1 MRYCSVL
8 HIPARWR
15 KAVLSAVAG
24 VAVVIALGGTM
35 LALAFSLA
43 AATDPL
49 ADLRAGAD
57 ALDAGRYPAAI
68 AALKGLPQ
76 RLPKLADYAAWFLA
90 SAQSASKD
98 YAAVPSTLDAV
109 FKQSPASPLVPRSV
123 LLAANALTQ
132 NNNPAAALELLRKY
146 YSVLSQPK
154 GDFAMAAA
162 FAGSG
167 DNVSAAIYYQRVY
180 YGFPVSAEAGLASV
194 EIEKLKAS
202 LDDKYPPALP
212 GAMLG
217 RAIKLLDAGQAV
229 RARKELEALISQLGG
244 AERDLARV
252 RIGVAYYTAEE
263 NAVAYKY
270 LSTLEVAS
278 PEADAERLYYLMQ
291 SARRLNNLD
300 EMDAVAAK
308 LGRLHPNSTWRLQA
322 VLAAA
327 NRYLT
332 ENKADQYEPLY
343 RACYE
348 SFPQDKQAAGCHW
361 KVTWLHYLRREPD
374 AAEMLRAHLRLFPAS
389 ENASGALYFLG
400 RLADQSRDRPAA
412 RAFYDEISREYPNQ
426 YYAMLARDRLTPV
439 ATAGPSPAA
448 AEFLKTV
455 GFPQRA
461 RTTVFDATASSLARI
476 ERAKMLVSAGLKDW
490 AEIEL
495 RYGAQNGDQ
504 PHLLAMQLG
513 ALIGDGQPAQAI
525 RYIKSYAGNYL
536 SLPIDSAPPDFWH
549 LAFPLPYR
557 ADLER
562 FSKQNDLDPFLM
574 AALIRQESEFD
585 PKVTS
590 RANARGLT
598 QIEPVTG
605 RELSRKL
612 KIPAYTTAK
621 LFQPTLNLQFGTY
634 YLRLVTNQLGGHTE
648 AALAAYNAGMTRAK
662 SWLTWGDFQ
671 EPAEFVETV
680 PFTQTRGYIQAVLRN
695 ADAYRRIYGPSTGS
709 ANR

>member
-8 HIPARWR
+8 LIPARWR
-15 KAVLSAVAG
+15 NAALSAAAVVAAVAG
-24 VAVVIALGGTM
+24 VTFALT
-35 LALAFSLA
+35 LSLH

-49 ADLRAGAD
+49 TDLKAGAD

-76 RLPKLADYAAWFLA
+76 RLPKLADYAAWVVG
-90 SAQSASKD
+90 SAQFALKD
-98 YAAVPSTLDAV
+98 YAAVPSTLDTV
-109 FKQSPASPLVPRSV
+109 FKQSPPSPLVPRSV
-123 LLAANALTQ
+123 LLAAGALTQ
-132 NNNPAAALELLRKY
+132 NNNAAAALDLLRKY
-146 YSVLSQPK
+146 YSVISQPK
-154 GDFAMAAA
+154 GDLAMAAA
-162 FAGSG
+162 FASSG

-180 YGFPVSAEAGLASV
+180 YGYPASAEAGLAAT
-194 EIEKLKAS
+194 EIEKLQAN
-202 LDDKYPPALP
+202 LGEKYPPALP
-212 GAMLG
+212 AAMLG

-229 RARKELEALISQLGG
+229 RARKELEALIPQLGG

-252 RIGVAYYTAEE
+252 RIGAAHYTAEE

-270 LSTLEVAS
+270 LTTLEVAS
-278 PEADAERLYYLMQ
+278 PEADAERLYYVMQ
-291 SARRLNNLD
+291 TARRLNNLE

-308 LGRLHPNSTWRLQA
+308 LSSLHPNSPWRLQA

-332 ENKADQYEPLY
+332 ENKTDQYEPLY

-361 KVTWLHYLRREPD
+361 KVAWVHYLRRESD
-374 AAEMLRAHLRLFPAS
+374 AAEMLSAHLRLFPAS
-389 ENASGALYFLG
+389 ENASAALYFLG
-400 RLADQSRDRPAA
+400 RIAEGSRDRAAA
-412 RAFYDEISREYPNQ
+412 RTYYDEIAHEYPNQ
-426 YYAMLARDRLTPV
+426 YYAMLARDRLKPLASV
-439 ATAGPSPAA
+439 EPSPAA
-448 AEFLKTV
+448 AEFLRTV
-455 GFPQRA
+455 GLPQRA
-461 RTTVFDATASSLARI
+461 RTTVFDASASSKARI

-490 AEIEL
+490 AETEL

-504 PHLLAMQLG
+504 PHLLAMELA
-513 ALIGDGQPAQAI
+513 ALIGDGEPAQAI

-536 SLPIDSAPPDFWH
+536 FLPLDSAPPDFWH

-557 ADLER
+557 TDLER
-562 FSKQNDLDPFLM
+562 FSKQNNLDPFLM

-585 PKVTS
+585 AKVTS

-598 QIEPVTG
+598 QIEPATG

-612 KIPAYTTAK
+612 KIPKYTTAK
-621 LFQPTLNLQFGTY
+621 LFQPSLNLQFGTY
-634 YLRLVTNQLGGHTE
+634 YLRLVTDQLGGHTE

-662 SWLTWGDFQ
+662 SWLTWGNFQ

-695 ADAYRRIYGPSTGS
+695 ADAYRRIYGQTTQQ
-709 ANR
+709 

>member
-1 MRYCSVL
+1 MRCCLV
-8 HIPARWR
+8 HPIPARWR
-15 KAVLSAVAG
+15 NAALSVVAT
-24 VAVVIALGGTM
+24 VAVGGTM
-35 LALAFSLA
+35 FALR

-49 ADLRAGAD
+49 SVDLRDLKSGAD

-68 AALKGLPQ
+68 AALKGLTQ

-98 YAAVPSTLDAV
+98 YAAVPATLDIV
-109 FKQSPASPLVPRSV
+109 FQQSPPSPLVPRSA
-123 LLAANALTQ
+123 LLAASALTQ
-132 NNNPAAALELLRKY
+132 NNNAAAALEVLRKY

-154 GDFAMAAA
+154 GDLAMAAA

-167 DNVSAAIYYQRVY
+167 DNISAAIYYQRVY
-180 YGFPVSAEAGLASV
+180 YGFPLSAEAAQAAT
-194 EIEKLKAS
+194 ETDRLKTD
-202 LDDKYPPALP
+202 LGEKYPPALP
-212 GAMLG
+212 TAMLG
-217 RAIKLLDAGQAV
+217 RAIKLLDGGQAV
-229 RARKELEALISQLGG
+229 RARKELEALVSQLGG
-244 AERDLARV
+244 TERDLARV

-270 LSTLEVAS
+270 LTTLEVAS
-278 PEADAERLYYLMQ
+278 PEADAERLYYVMQ

-308 LGRLHPNSTWRLQA
+308 LGRLHPNSPFRLQA
-322 VLAAA
+322 LLAAA

-332 ENKADQYEPLY
+332 ENKTDQYEPLY
-343 RACYE
+343 RACFE

-361 KVTWLHYLRREPD
+361 KVAWAHYLRRESD

-389 ENASGALYFLG
+389 ENASAALYFLG
-400 RLADQSRDRPAA
+400 RLAEASHDRATA
-412 RAFYDEISREYPNQ
+412 RTYYDEIAREYPNQ

-439 ATAGPSPAA
+439 ASVDPSPAA
-448 AEFLKTV
+448 SEFLRTV

-461 RTTVFDATASSLARI
+461 RVSVFDASGASQARI

-490 AEIEL
+490 AETEL
-495 RYGAQNGDQ
+495 RYGAKNGDQ
-504 PHLLAMQLG
+504 PHLLAMELA

-536 SLPIDSAPPDFWH
+536 FLPISSAPLDFWR

-562 FSKQNDLDPFLM
+562 FSKQNNLDPFLM

-585 PKVTS
+585 AKVTS
-590 RANARGLT
+590 PANARGLT
-598 QIEPVTG
+598 QIEPTTG

-612 KIPAYTTAK
+612 KISKYTTAK
-621 LFQPTLNLQFGTY
+621 LFQPSLNLQFGTY
-634 YLRLVTNQLGGHTE
+634 YLRLVTDQLGGHTE

-662 SWLTWGDFQ
+662 SWLTWGNFQ

-695 ADAYRRIYGPSTGS
+695 ADAYRRIYGPPTHQ
-709 ANR
+709 

>member
-1 MRYCSVL
+1 MRCCLVHL
-8 HIPARWR
+8 IPARWR
-15 KAVLSAVAG
+15 NAALSVVAT
-24 VAVVIALGGTM
+24 VAVGGTM
-35 LALAFSLA
+35 FALR

-49 ADLRAGAD
+49 SVDLRDLKSGAD

-68 AALKGLPQ
+68 AALKGLTQ

-90 SAQSASKD
+90 SAQSSSKD
-98 YAAVPSTLDAV
+98 YAAVPATLDIV
-109 FKQSPASPLVPRSV
+109 FQQSPPSPLVPRSA
-123 LLAANALTQ
+123 LLAASALTQ
-132 NNNPAAALELLRKY
+132 NNNAAAALEVLRKY

-154 GDFAMAAA
+154 GDLAMAAA

-167 DNVSAAIYYQRVY
+167 DNISAAIYYQRVY
-180 YGFPVSAEAGLASV
+180 YGFPLSAEAAQAATESDR
-194 EIEKLKAS
+194 LKTD
-202 LDDKYPPALP
+202 LGEKYPPALP
-212 GAMLG
+212 TAMLG
-217 RAIKLLDAGQAV
+217 RAIKLLDGGQAV
-229 RARKELEALISQLGG
+229 RARKELEALVSQLGG
-244 AERDLARV
+244 TERDLARV

-270 LSTLEVAS
+270 LTTLEVAS
-278 PEADAERLYYLMQ
+278 PEADAERLYYVMQ

-308 LGRLHPNSTWRLQA
+308 LGRLHPNSPFRLQA
-322 VLAAA
+322 LLAAA

-332 ENKADQYEPLY
+332 ENKTDQYEPLY
-343 RACYE
+343 RACFE

-361 KVTWLHYLRREPD
+361 KVAWAHYLRRESD

-389 ENASGALYFLG
+389 ENASAALYFLG
-400 RLADQSRDRPAA
+400 RLAEASHDRATA
-412 RAFYDEISREYPNQ
+412 RTYYDEIAREYPNQ

-439 ATAGPSPAA
+439 ASVDPSPAA
-448 AEFLKTV
+448 SEFLRTV

-461 RTTVFDATASSLARI
+461 RGSVFDASGASQARI

-490 AEIEL
+490 AETEL
-495 RYGAQNGDQ
+495 RYGAKNGDQ
-504 PHLLAMQLG
+504 PHLLAMELA

-536 SLPIDSAPPDFWH
+536 FLPISSAPLDFWR

-562 FSKQNDLDPFLM
+562 FSKQNNLDPFLM

-585 PKVTS
+585 AKVTS
-590 RANARGLT
+590 PANARGLT
-598 QIEPVTG
+598 QIEPTTG

-612 KIPAYTTAK
+612 KIPKYTTAK
-621 LFQPTLNLQFGTY
+621 LFQPSLNLQFGTY
-634 YLRLVTNQLGGHTE
+634 YLRLVTDQLGGHTE

-695 ADAYRRIYGPSTGS
+695 ADAYRRIYGPPTHQ
-709 ANR
+709 

>member
-1 MRYCSVL
+1 MRYCLVL

-15 KAVLSAVAG
+15 KAALSAVAG
-24 VAVVIALGGTM
+24 VAFVIALGGTVF
-35 LALAFSLA
+35 ALRA
-43 AATDPL
+43 ASDPL
-49 ADLRAGAD
+49 ADLKAGAD

-76 RLPKLADYAAWFLA
+76 RLPKLADYSAWFLA
-90 SAQSASKD
+90 SAQSATKD
-98 YAAVPSTLDAV
+98 YAAVPATLDTV
-109 FKQSPASPLVPRSV
+109 FKQSPASPLVPRSA
-123 LLAANALTQ
+123 LLAAGALTQ
-132 NNNPAAALELLRKY
+132 DNNPSAALDLLRKY
-146 YSVLSQPK
+146 YSVISQPK
-154 GDFAMAAA
+154 GDLAMAAA

-180 YGFPVSAEAGLASV
+180 YGFPASAEATQAAT
-194 EIEKLKAS
+194 EIEKLKTG
-202 LDDKYPPALP
+202 LDEKYPPALP
-212 GAMLG
+212 AAMLG

-229 RARKELEALISQLGG
+229 RARKELEALIPQLGG

-252 RIGVAYYTAEE
+252 RIGAAHYTAEE

-270 LSTLEVAS
+270 LTTLEVAS
-278 PEADAERLYYLMQ
+278 PEADAERLYYVMQ
-291 SARRLNNLD
+291 SARRLNNLE

-308 LGRLHPNSTWRLQA
+308 LSSLHPNSPWRLQA

-332 ENKADQYEPLY
+332 ENKPDQYEPLY
-343 RACYE
+343 RACFE

-361 KVTWLHYLRREPD
+361 KVAWVHYLRRESD

-389 ENASGALYFLG
+389 ENASAALYFLG
-400 RLADQSRDRPAA
+400 RLAEGSRDRAAA
-412 RAFYDEISREYPNQ
+412 RTYYDEISREYPNQ
-426 YYAMLARDRLTPV
+426 YYAMLARDRLTPEASV
-439 ATAGPSPAA
+439 EPSPAA
-448 AEFLKTV
+448 AEFLRTV

-461 RTTVFDATASSLARI
+461 RTTVFDASASSKARI

-490 AEIEL
+490 AETEL

-504 PHLLAMQLG
+504 PHLLAMELA

-536 SLPIDSAPPDFWH
+536 FLPIDSAPTDFWH

-557 ADLER
+557 TDLER
-562 FSKQNDLDPFLM
+562 FSKQNNLDPFLM

-585 PKVTS
+585 ATVTS
-590 RANARGLT
+590 RANARGFT
-598 QIEPVTG
+598 QIEPATG

-612 KIPAYTTAK
+612 KIPKYTTAK
-621 LFQPTLNLQFGTY
+621 LFQPSLNLQFGTY
-634 YLRLVTNQLGGHTE
+634 YLRLVTDQLGGHTE

-662 SWLTWGDFQ
+662 SWLTWGNFQ

-695 ADAYRRIYGPSTGS
+695 ADAYRRIYGKTTQQ
-709 ANR
+709 

>member
-1 MRYCSVL
+1 MLYCSVL
-8 HIPARWR
+8 PIPARWR
-15 KAVLSAVAG
+15 RAALSAVAII
-24 VAVVIALGGTM
+24 AVGGTM
-35 LALAFSLA
+35 VVLRA
-43 AATDPL
+43 ASDPL
-49 ADLRAGAD
+49 ADLKIGAE
-57 ALDAGRYPAAI
+57 ALEDGRYPAAI
-68 AALKGLPQ
+68 LALKGLPQ

-98 YAAVPSTLDAV
+98 YAAVPATLDTV
-109 FKQSPASPLVPRSV
+109 FQQSPASPLIPRSV
-123 LLAANALTQ
+123 LLAAGALTQ
-132 NNNPAAALELLRKY
+132 NNDPAAALEILRKY
-146 YSVLSQPK
+146 YAVLSQPK
-154 GDFAMAAA
+154 GDAAMAAA
-162 FAGSG
+162 FEASG
-167 DNVSAAIYYQRVY
+167 DHVSAAIYYQRIY
-180 YGFPVSAEAGLASV
+180 YGYPLSAESAQAGT
-194 EIEKLKAS
+194 EIEKLKIE
-202 LDDKYPPALP
+202 LGEKYPPALP
-212 GAMLG
+212 TAMLG
-217 RAIKLLDAGQAV
+217 RAIKLLDASQAV
-229 RARKELEALISQLGG
+229 RARKELEALVPQLGG

-252 RIGVAYYTAEE
+252 RIGVARYTAEE

-278 PEADAERLYYLMQ
+278 PEADAERLFYVMQ

-300 EMDAVAAK
+300 EMDAVETK
-308 LGRLHPNSTWRLQA
+308 LGSLYPGSPFRLQA

-332 ENKADQYEPLY
+332 ENKPDQYEPLY

-348 SFPQDKQAAGCHW
+348 SFPKDKQAAGCHW
-361 KVTWLHYLRREPD
+361 KVAWVHYLKREAD
-374 AAEMLRAHLRLFPAS
+374 ASELLRAHLRLFPTS
-389 ENASGALYFLG
+389 ENASAALYFLG
-400 RLADQSRDRPAA
+400 RLADGARDRSSA
-412 RAFYDEISREYPNQ
+412 RAYYDEISREYPNQ
-426 YYAMLARDRLTPV
+426 YYAMLARDRLAPV
-439 ATAGPSPAA
+439 ASADPSPSA

-461 RTTVFDATASSLARI
+461 RTTVFDASAASRARI
-476 ERAKMLVSAGLKDW
+476 DRAKMLVSAGLKDW

-495 RYGAQNGDQ
+495 RYGAQNSDQ

-536 SLPIDSAPPDFWH
+536 FLPIDSAPLDFWK

-562 FSKQNDLDPFLM
+562 FSKQNNLDPFLM

-585 PKVTS
+585 AKVTS

-598 QIEPVTG
+598 QIEPATG

-612 KIPAYTTAK
+612 KVPAYTTAK
-621 LFQPTLNLQFGTY
+621 LFQPALNLQFGTY
-634 YLRLVTNQLGGHTE
+634 YLRLVTDQLGGHTE

-695 ADAYRRIYGPSTGS
+695 ADAYRRIYSSPTQQ
-709 ANR
+709 

>member
-1 MRYCSVL
+1 MRYCLVPP
-8 HIPARWR
+8 IPARWR
-15 KAVLSAVAG
+15 NAVLSAVAG
-24 VAVVIALGGTM
+24 VALVIALGGTV
-35 LALAFSLA
+35 LGLRA
-43 AATDPL
+43 ASDPGI
-49 ADLRAGAD
+49 DLRDLKSGAD

-90 SAQSASKD
+90 SAQSGSKD
-98 YAAVPSTLDAV
+98 YAAVPATLETV
-109 FKQSPASPLVPRSV
+109 FKQSPPSPLVPRSA
-123 LLAANALTQ
+123 LLAAGALTQ
-132 NNNPAAALELLRKY
+132 NNNAAAALELLRKY

-154 GDFAMAAA
+154 GDLAMAAA

-180 YGFPVSAEAGLASV
+180 YGFPLSAEAGLASA
-194 EIEKLKAS
+194 EIERLKTD
-202 LDDKYPPALP
+202 LGEKYPPALP
-212 GAMLG
+212 TAMLG
-217 RAIKLLDAGQAV
+217 RAIKLLDGGQAV
-229 RARKELEALISQLGG
+229 RARKELEALVPQLGG

-270 LSTLEVAS
+270 LTTLEVAS
-278 PEADAERLYYLMQ
+278 PEADAERLYYVMQ
-291 SARRLNNLD
+291 GARRLNNLD
-300 EMDAVAAK
+300 EMDTVAAK
-308 LGRLHPNSTWRLQA
+308 LGRLHPNSPFRLQA

-332 ENKADQYEPLY
+332 ENKIDQYEPLY

-361 KVTWLHYLRREPD
+361 KVVWAHYLRRAPD

-389 ENASGALYFLG
+389 ENASAALYFLG
-400 RLADQSRDRPAA
+400 RLAEVSRDRATA
-412 RAFYDEISREYPNQ
+412 RTYYGEIALEYPNQ

-439 ATAGPSPAA
+439 ASVDPSPAA
-448 AEFLKTV
+448 SEFLRTV

-461 RTTVFDATASSLARI
+461 RVTVFDASAASKARI

-490 AEIEL
+490 AETEL

-504 PHLLAMQLG
+504 PHLLAMELA

-536 SLPIDSAPPDFWH
+536 FLPMDSAPLDFWR

-562 FSKQNDLDPFLM
+562 FSKQNNLDPFLM

-585 PKVTS
+585 AKVTS

-598 QIEPVTG
+598 QIEPTTG

-612 KIPAYTTAK
+612 KIPQYTTAK
-621 LFQPTLNLQFGTY
+621 LFQPSLNLQFGTY

-695 ADAYRRIYGPSTGS
+695 ADAYRRIYGTPIQQ
-709 ANR
+709 

>member
-1 MRYCSVL
+1 MV
-8 HIPARWR
+8 
-15 KAVLSAVAG
+15 
-24 VAVVIALGGTM
+24 ALGGTVI
-35 LALAFSLA
+35 AVRA
-43 AATDPL
+43 ASDSL
-49 ADLRAGAD
+49 ADLKAGAD
-57 ALDAGRYPAAI
+57 ALEDGRYPAAI

-98 YAAVPSTLDAV
+98 YASVPATLDIV

-123 LLAANALTQ
+123 LLAADALTQ
-132 NNNPAAALELLRKY
+132 NNDPNAALDLLRKY
-146 YSVLSQPK
+146 YSVISQPK
-154 GDFAMAAA
+154 GDLAMAAA

-167 DNVSAAIYYQRVY
+167 DTVSAAIYYQRVY
-180 YGFPVSAEAGLASV
+180 YGYPLSAEAARAST
-194 EIEKLKAS
+194 EIEKLQTD
-202 LDDKYPPALP
+202 LGEKYPPALP
-212 GAMLG
+212 PAMLG

-229 RARKELEALISQLGG
+229 RGRKELEALVPQLGG

-252 RIGVAYYTAEE
+252 RIGVARYTAEE

-270 LSTLEVAS
+270 LSTLDVDS
-278 PEADAERLYYLMQ
+278 PEADAERLFYVMQ

-300 EMDAVAAK
+300 EMDAVVAK
-308 LGRLHPNSTWRLQA
+308 LGRLHPNSPWRLQA

-348 SFPQDKQAAGCHW
+348 SFRQDKQAAGCHW
-361 KVTWLHYLRREPD
+361 KVAWVHYLRRESD
-374 AAEMLRAHLRLFPAS
+374 AAELLRAHLRLFPAS
-389 ENASGALYFLG
+389 ENASAALYFLG
-400 RLADQSRDRPAA
+400 RLADQSHDRAAA
-412 RAFYDEISREYPNQ
+412 RAYYDEISREYPNQ
-426 YYAMLARDRLTPV
+426 YYAMLARDRLKPV
-439 ATAGPSPAA
+439 ATVDPSPAA
-448 AEFLKTV
+448 AEFLHTV
-455 GFPQRA
+455 SFPQRA
-461 RTTVFDATASSLARI
+461 RTTVFDASASSRARI

-495 RYGAQNGDQ
+495 RYGAKTGDQ
-504 PHLLAMQLG
+504 PHLLAMELG
-513 ALIGDGQPAQAI
+513 ELIGDGRPAQAI

-536 SLPIDSAPPDFWH
+536 FLPIDSAPLDFWK

-585 PKVTS
+585 ANVTS

-598 QIEPVTG
+598 QIEPTTG

-612 KIPAYTTAK
+612 KIPRYTTAK
-621 LFQPTLNLQFGTY
+621 LFQPSLNLQFGTY
-634 YLRLVTNQLGGHTE
+634 YLRLVTDQLGGHTE

-662 SWLTWGDFQ
+662 AWLTWADFQ

-695 ADAYRRIYGPSTGS
+695 ADAYRRIYGPRSTQQ
-709 ANR
+709 

>member
-1 MRYCSVL
+1 MLYCSVRC
-8 HIPARWR
+8 IPARWR
-15 KAVLSAVAG
+15 NAALSAVALLAIG
-24 VAVVIALGGTM
+24 VTTFALH
-35 LALAFSLA
+35 A
-43 AATDPL
+43 ASDPII
-49 ADLRAGAD
+49 DLKTGAD

-90 SAQSASKD
+90 SAQSSSKD
-98 YAAVPSTLDAV
+98 YAAAPATLDAV
-109 FKQSPASPLVPRSV
+109 FKQSPPSPLIPRAA
-123 LLAANALTQ
+123 LLAANALTE

-154 GDFAMAAA
+154 GDLAMAAA

-167 DNVSAAIYYQRVY
+167 DKLSAAIYYQRVY
-180 YGFPVSAEAGLASV
+180 YGFPLSTEAGLAAT
-194 EIEKLKAS
+194 ETEKLKAD
-202 LDDKYPPALP
+202 LGEKYPPALP
-212 GAMLG
+212 AAMLG

-229 RARKELEALISQLGG
+229 RARKELESLIPQLGG

-252 RIGVAYYTAEE
+252 RIGVAHYTVEQ

-278 PEADAERLYYLMQ
+278 AEADAERLYYLMQ

-300 EMDAVAAK
+300 EMDALIAK
-308 LGRLHPNSTWRLQA
+308 LGRLHPNSPWRLQA
-322 VLAAA
+322 VMGAA

-332 ENKADQYEPLY
+332 ENKVDQYEPLY
-343 RACYE
+343 RACFE
-348 SFPQDKQAAGCHW
+348 SFSQDKQAAGCHW
-361 KVTWLHYLRREPD
+361 KVTWVHYLRREPD
-374 AAEMLRAHLRLFPAS
+374 ASEMLRAHLRLFPAS
-389 ENASGALYFLG
+389 ENASAALYFLG
-400 RLADQSRDRPAA
+400 RLAEASRDRAAA
-412 RAFYDEISREYPNQ
+412 RAYYDEVAREYPNQ
-426 YYAMLARDRLTPV
+426 YYAMLARSRLSRV
-439 ATAGPSPAA
+439 ATAAPSPAA
-448 AEFLKTV
+448 AEFLRTV

-461 RTTVFDATASSLARI
+461 RVTVFDPSATSQARI
-476 ERAKMLVSAGLKDW
+476 DRARLLALAGLKDW

-495 RYGAQNGDQ
+495 RYGAQTGDQ

-513 ALIGDGQPAQAI
+513 ALIGDGRPDQAI

-536 SLPIDSAPPDFWH
+536 SLPLESAPLDFWR

-562 FSKQNDLDPFLM
+562 FSKQNNLDPFLM

-585 PKVTS
+585 AKVTS

-598 QIEPVTG
+598 QIEPATG

-612 KIPAYTTAK
+612 KIPQYNTAR
-621 LFQPTLNLQFGTY
+621 LFQPALNLQFGTY
-634 YLRLVTNQLGGHTE
+634 YLRLVTDQLGGHTE

-695 ADAYRRIYGPSTGS
+695 ADAYRRIYGPQPQ
-709 ANR
+709 

>member
-1 MRYCSVL
+1 MMRYCLVPP
-8 HIPARWR
+8 IPARWR
-15 KAVLSAVAG
+15 NAALSAVAVLTAVAG
-24 VAVVIALGGTM
+24 VMFALT
-35 LALAFSLA
+35 FSLHA
-43 AATDPL
+43 APDPVI
-49 ADLRAGAD
+49 DLKAGAD
-57 ALDAGRYPAAI
+57 ALEAGRYPAAI
-68 AALKGLPQ
+68 VALKGLPQ

-90 SAQSASKD
+90 SAQSSSKD
-98 YAAVPSTLDAV
+98 YAAVPATLDTV
-109 FKQSPASPLVPRSV
+109 FKQSLPSPLVPRAA
-123 LLAANALTQ
+123 LLAADALT
-132 NNNPAAALELLRKY
+132 NNNDPAGALELLRKY
-146 YSVLSQPK
+146 YSVLLQPK
-154 GDFAMAAA
+154 GDLAMGTA

-167 DNVSAAIYYQRVY
+167 DSVSAAIYYQRVY
-180 YGFPVSAEAGLASV
+180 YGFPVSAEAGLAST
-194 EIEKLKAS
+194 EIEKFKTDLGE
-202 LDDKYPPALP
+202 KYPPALP
-212 GAMLG
+212 TAMLG

-229 RARKELEALISQLGG
+229 RARKELEALVPQLGG

-252 RIGVAYYTAEE
+252 RIGVARYTAKE

-278 PEADAERLYYLMQ
+278 AEADAERLYYVMQ

-332 ENKADQYEPLY
+332 ENKADEYEPLY

-361 KVTWLHYLRREPD
+361 KVAWVHYLRRESD
-374 AAEMLRAHLRLFPAS
+374 ATELLRAHLRLFPAS
-389 ENASGALYFLG
+389 EDASAALYFLG
-400 RLADQSRDRPAA
+400 RLAEQSNDRAAA
-412 RAFYDEISREYPNQ
+412 RAYYDEIAREYPNQ

-439 ATAGPSPAA
+439 ATVPPSPAA
-448 AEFLKTV
+448 AEFLRAV
-455 GFPQRA
+455 AFPQRA
-461 RTTVFDATASSLARI
+461 RTTVFDASAASQARI
-476 ERAKMLVSAGLKDW
+476 DRAKLLVSAGLKDW

-495 RYGAQNGDQ
+495 RYGARTGDQ

-536 SLPIDSAPPDFWH
+536 YLPIDSAPPAFWQ

-557 ADLER
+557 TDLER
-562 FSKQNDLDPFLM
+562 FSKQNKLDPFLM

-585 PKVTS
+585 AKVVS
-590 RANARGLT
+590 VANARGLT
-598 QIEPVTG
+598 QIEPATG

-621 LFQPTLNLQFGTY
+621 LFQPSLNLQFGTY
-634 YLRLVTNQLGGHTE
+634 YLRLVTDQLGGHTE
-648 AALAAYNAGMTRAK
+648 AALAAYNAGMSRAK
-662 SWLTWGDFQ
+662 SWLTWGNFQ

-695 ADAYRRIYGPSTGS
+695 ADAYRRIYGPQQQ
-709 ANR
+709 

>member
-1 MRYCSVL
+1 
-8 HIPARWR
+8 
-15 KAVLSAVAG
+15 
-24 VAVVIALGGTM
+24 M
-35 LALAFSLA
+35 LALRA
-43 AATDPL
+43 ASEPLTDL
-49 ADLRAGAD
+49 KAGAD

-90 SAQSASKD
+90 SAQSATKD
-98 YAAVPSTLDAV
+98 YATVPATLDTV
-109 FKQSPASPLVPRSV
+109 FKQSPASPLVPRAV
-123 LLAANALTQ
+123 LLAAGALTQ
-132 NNNPAAALELLRKY
+132 NNDAAAALELLRKY
-146 YSVLSQPK
+146 YSVISQPK
-154 GDFAMAAA
+154 GDLAMAAA

-180 YGFPVSAEAGLASV
+180 YGFPVSAEAGLAST
-194 EIEKLKAS
+194 EIEKLKTD
-202 LDDKYPPALP
+202 LGEKYPPALP
-212 GAMLG
+212 TAMLG
-217 RAIKLLDAGQAV
+217 RSIKLLDAGQAV
-229 RARKELEALISQLGG
+229 RARKELEALVPQLGG

-252 RIGVAYYTAEE
+252 RIGVTYYTAEE

-278 PEADAERLYYLMQ
+278 PEADAERLYYVMQ
-291 SARRLNNLD
+291 SARRLNNLT
-300 EMDAVAAK
+300 EMDAVAAR
-308 LGRLHPNSTWRLQA
+308 LSALHPNSTWRLQA

-361 KVTWLHYLRREPD
+361 KVAWAHYLRRESD
-374 AAEMLRAHLRLFPAS
+374 AADMLRAHLRLFPAS
-389 ENASGALYFLG
+389 ENASAALYFLG
-400 RLADQSRDRPAA
+400 RLAEGSRDRAAA
-412 RAFYDEISREYPNQ
+412 RTYYDEIAREYPNQ

-439 ATAGPSPAA
+439 ASAEPSPAA
-448 AEFLKTV
+448 AEFLRTV

-461 RTTVFDATASSLARI
+461 RTTVFDASASSKARI
-476 ERAKMLVSAGLKDW
+476 DRAKMLVSAGLKDW

-495 RYGAQNGDQ
+495 RYGAKNGDQ
-504 PHLLAMQLG
+504 PHMLAMELG

-536 SLPIDSAPPDFWH
+536 FLPIEAAPPDFWH

-562 FSKQNDLDPFLM
+562 FSKQNNLDPFLM

-585 PKVTS
+585 AKVTS

-598 QIEPVTG
+598 QIEPATG

-612 KIPAYTTAK
+612 KIPKYTTAK
-621 LFQPTLNLQFGTY
+621 LFQPSLNLEFGTY
-634 YLRLVTNQLGGHTE
+634 YLRLVTNELGGHTE

-662 SWLTWGDFQ
+662 AWLTWGDFK

-695 ADAYRRIYGPSTGS
+695 ADAYRRIYSPSAAQ

>member
-1 MRYCSVL
+1 LVL
-8 HIPARWR
+8 HIPGRWLNRRWR
-15 KAVLSAVAG
+15 NAALSAVA
-24 VAVVIALGGTM
+24 V
-35 LALAFSLA
+35 A
-43 AATDPL
+43 AAVAGVTFALHAAPEPL
-49 ADLRAGAD
+49 TDLRAGAD

-68 AALKGLPQ
+68 AALKGLPH

-90 SAQSASKD
+90 SAQSATKD
-98 YAAVPSTLDAV
+98 YAAVPATLDTV

-123 LLAANALTQ
+123 LLAASALTQ
-132 NNNPAAALELLRKY
+132 DDKPAAALDLLRKY
-146 YSVLSQPK
+146 YSVISQPK
-154 GDFAMAAA
+154 GDLAMAAA

-180 YGFPVSAEAGLASV
+180 YGFPVSAEAGLAAT
-194 EIEKLKAS
+194 EIEKLKTS

-212 GAMLG
+212 TAMLG

-229 RARKELEALISQLGG
+229 RARKEFEALIPQVGG
-244 AERDLARV
+244 ADRDLARV
-252 RIGVAYYTAEE
+252 RIGVAHYTAEE
-263 NAVAYKY
+263 NAVAFKY
-270 LSTLEVAS
+270 LTNLEVAA
-278 PEADAERLYYLMQ
+278 PEADAERLYYVMQ
-291 SARRLNNLD
+291 SARRLNNLE
-300 EMDAVAAK
+300 EMDAVAAR
-308 LGRLHPNSTWRLQA
+308 LGALHPSSTWRLQA

-361 KVTWLHYLRREPD
+361 KVAWVHYLRRESD

-389 ENASGALYFLG
+389 EDASAALYFLG
-400 RLADQSRDRPAA
+400 RLAEGSRDRPSA
-412 RAFYDEISREYPNQ
+412 RVYYDEISREYPNQ
-426 YYAMLARDRLTPV
+426 YYAILARDRIARDRLTPE
-439 ATAGPSPAA
+439 ANANPSPAA
-448 AEFLKTV
+448 AEFLRTV

-461 RTTVFDATASSLARI
+461 RTTVFDASASSRARI

-490 AEIEL
+490 AETEL

-504 PHLLAMQLG
+504 PHLLAMELA

-536 SLPIDSAPPDFWH
+536 FLPIDSAPLDFWK

-557 ADLER
+557 SDLER
-562 FSKQNDLDPFLM
+562 FSKQNNLDPFLM

-585 PKVTS
+585 AKVTS

-598 QIEPVTG
+598 QIEPATG

-621 LFQPTLNLQFGTY
+621 LFQPSLNLQFGTY
-634 YLRLVTNQLGGHTE
+634 YLRLVTDQLGGHTE

-662 SWLTWGDFQ
+662 SWLTWSDFQ

-695 ADAYRRIYGPSTGS
+695 ADAYRRIYGPQ
-709 ANR
+709 AQ

>member
-8 HIPARWR
+8 PIPARWR
-15 KAVLSAVAG
+15 KAALSAVAI
-24 VAVVIALGGTM
+24 VALGGT
-35 LALAFSLA
+35 LFVLRA
-43 AATDPL
+43 ASDPL
-49 ADLRAGAD
+49 VDLRDLKAGAD
-57 ALDAGRYPAAI
+57 ALESGRYSAAI

-98 YAAVPSTLDAV
+98 YAAVPATLDTI
-109 FKQSPASPLVPRSV
+109 FKQSPPSPLVPRSV
-123 LLAANALTQ
+123 LLAASALTE
-132 NNNPAAALELLRKY
+132 NNDPASARDALELLRKY

-154 GDFAMAAA
+154 GDLAMAAA
-162 FAGSG
+162 LAGSG
-167 DNVSAAIYYQRVY
+167 DNVSAAIYSQRVY
-180 YGFPVSAEAGLASV
+180 YGFPLSAEAAQAAT
-194 EIEKLKAS
+194 EIERLKTE
-202 LDDKYPPALP
+202 LGEKYPPALP
-212 GAMLG
+212 TAMLG
-217 RAIKLLDAGQAV
+217 RAVKLLDGGQAV
-229 RARKELEALISQLGG
+229 RARKELEALIPQLGG

-252 RIGVAYYTAEE
+252 RIGVADYTAQE
-263 NAVAYKY
+263 NAAAYKY
-270 LSTLEVAS
+270 LSTLEVSSA
-278 PEADAERLYYLMQ
+278 EADAERLYYVMQ

-300 EMDAVAAK
+300 AMDAVADE
-308 LGRLHPNSTWRLQA
+308 LGRLHPNSPFRLQA
-322 VLAAA
+322 LLAAA

-348 SFPQDKQAAGCHW
+348 SFPKDKQAAGCHW
-361 KVTWLHYLRREPD
+361 KVAWAHYMQRESD
-374 AAEMLRAHLRLFPAS
+374 AADLLRAHLRLFPAS
-389 ENASGALYFLG
+389 ENASAALYFLG
-400 RLADQSRDRPAA
+400 RLAEQSRDRAAA

-426 YYAMLARDRLTPV
+426 YYAMLARNRMTPV
-439 ATAGPSPAA
+439 ASVDPSPTAV
-448 AEFLKTV
+448 EFLHTV
-455 GFPQRA
+455 GFPQRV
-461 RTTVFDATASSLARI
+461 RTTVFDPSASSRARI

-490 AEIEL
+490 AETEL

-504 PHLLAMQLG
+504 PHLLAMELG

-536 SLPIDSAPPDFWH
+536 FLPIDSAPLDFWR

-562 FSKQNDLDPFLM
+562 FSKQNKLDPFLM

-585 PKVTS
+585 AKVTS
-590 RANARGLT
+590 PANARGLT
-598 QIEPVTG
+598 QIEPATG

-612 KIPAYTTAK
+612 KIPKYTTAK
-621 LFQPTLNLQFGTY
+621 LFQPSLNLQFGTY
-634 YLRLVTNQLGGHTE
+634 YLRLVTDQLGGHTE

-695 ADAYRRIYGPSTGS
+695 ADAYRRIYGTQQ
-709 ANR
+709 

>member
-1 MRYCSVL
+1 MRCCLV
-8 HIPARWR
+8 HPIPARWR
-15 KAVLSAVAG
+15 NAALSVVAT
-24 VAVVIALGGTM
+24 VAVGGTM
-35 LALAFSLA
+35 FALR

-49 ADLRAGAD
+49 SVDLRDLKFGAD

-68 AALKGLPQ
+68 ADLKGLTQ

-98 YAAVPSTLDAV
+98 YAAVPATLDIV
-109 FKQSPASPLVPRSV
+109 FQQSPPSPLVPRSA
-123 LLAANALTQ
+123 LLAASALTQ
-132 NNNPAAALELLRKY
+132 NNNAAAALEVLRKY

-154 GDFAMAAA
+154 GDLAMAAA

-167 DNVSAAIYYQRVY
+167 DNISAAIYYQRVY
-180 YGFPVSAEAGLASV
+180 YGFPLSAEAAQAAT
-194 EIEKLKAS
+194 ETDRLKTD
-202 LDDKYPPALP
+202 LGEKYPPALP
-212 GAMLG
+212 TAMLG
-217 RAIKLLDAGQAV
+217 RAIKLLDGGQAV
-229 RARKELEALISQLGG
+229 RARKELEALVSQLGG
-244 AERDLARV
+244 TERDLARV

-270 LSTLEVAS
+270 LTTLEVAS
-278 PEADAERLYYLMQ
+278 PEADAERLYYVMQ

-308 LGRLHPNSTWRLQA
+308 LGRLHPNSPFRLQA
-322 VLAAA
+322 LLAAA

-332 ENKADQYEPLY
+332 ENKTDQYEPLY
-343 RACYE
+343 RACFE

-361 KVTWLHYLRREPD
+361 KVAWAHYLRRESD

-389 ENASGALYFLG
+389 ENASAALYFLG
-400 RLADQSRDRPAA
+400 RLAEASHDRATA
-412 RAFYDEISREYPNQ
+412 RTYYDEIAREYPNQ

-439 ATAGPSPAA
+439 ASVDPSPAA
-448 AEFLKTV
+448 SEFLRTV

-461 RTTVFDATASSLARI
+461 RVSVFDASGASQARI

-490 AEIEL
+490 AETEL
-495 RYGAQNGDQ
+495 RYGAKNGDQ
-504 PHLLAMQLG
+504 PHLLAMELA

-536 SLPIDSAPPDFWH
+536 FLPISSAPLDFWR

-562 FSKQNDLDPFLM
+562 FSKQNNLDPFLM

-585 PKVTS
+585 AKVTS
-590 RANARGLT
+590 PANARGLT
-598 QIEPVTG
+598 QIEPTTG

-612 KIPAYTTAK
+612 KIPKYTTAK
-621 LFQPTLNLQFGTY
+621 LFQPSLNLQFGTY
-634 YLRLVTNQLGGHTE
+634 YLRLVTDQLGGHTE

-662 SWLTWGDFQ
+662 SWLTWGNFQ

-695 ADAYRRIYGPSTGS
+695 ADAYRRIYGPPTHQ
-709 ANR
+709 

>member
-15 KAVLSAVAG
+15 NAALSAV
-24 VAVVIALGGTM
+24 VLAVTAAVGGTVF
-35 LALAFSLA
+35 ALR
-43 AATDPL
+43 AATDPIV
-49 ADLRAGAD
+49 DLKAGAD
-57 ALDAGRYPAAI
+57 ALDAGRYPSAL

-90 SAQSASKD
+90 STQSASKD
-98 YAAVPSTLDAV
+98 FTAVPATLDPV
-109 FKQSPASPLVPRSV
+109 FKQSPPSPLVPRAA
-123 LLAANALTQ
+123 LLAAGALTQ
-132 NNNPAAALELLRKY
+132 NENPAAALDLLRKY
-146 YSVLSQPK
+146 YSVLPQPK
-154 GDFAMAAA
+154 GDLAMAAA

-167 DNVSAAIYYQRVY
+167 DNLSAAIYYQRVY
-180 YGFPVSAEAGLASV
+180 FGFPLSAEAGQAST
-194 EIEKLKAS
+194 ETERLKTE
-202 LDDKYPPALP
+202 LGEKYPPALP
-212 GAMLG
+212 NAMLG

-229 RARKELEALISQLGG
+229 RARKELEVLIPQLGG

-252 RIGVAYYTAEE
+252 RIGVARYTAQE

-278 PEADAERLYYLMQ
+278 AEADAERLYYVMQ

-308 LGRLHPNSTWRLQA
+308 LGSLHPNSPFRLQA
-322 VLAAA
+322 ILAAA

-332 ENKADQYEPLY
+332 ENKVDQYEPLY
-343 RACYE
+343 RACFE

-361 KVTWLHYLRREPD
+361 KVAWVHYLRRESD
-374 AAEMLRAHLRLFPAS
+374 AAELLRAHLRLFPAS
-389 ENASGALYFLG
+389 ENASAALYFLG
-400 RLADQSRDRPAA
+400 RLSEQSRDRAAA
-412 RAFYDEISREYPNQ
+412 RAYYEEIAREYPNQ
-426 YYAMLARDRLTPV
+426 YYATLARDRLMPV
-439 ATAGPSPAA
+439 ANVPPSPAA
-448 AEFLKTV
+448 SEFLRAV

-461 RTTVFDATASSLARI
+461 HTTVFDASASSQARI

-495 RYGAQNGDQ
+495 RYGAQTGDQ

-536 SLPIDSAPPDFWH
+536 FLPIDSAPPAFWQ

-562 FSKQNDLDPFLM
+562 FSKQNKLDPFLM

-585 PKVTS
+585 AKVIS
-590 RANARGLT
+590 PANARGLT
-598 QIEPVTG
+598 QIEPATG

-612 KIPAYTTAK
+612 KIPQYTTAK
-621 LFQPTLNLQFGTY
+621 LFQPSLNLQFGTY
-634 YLRLVTNQLGGHTE
+634 YLRLVTDQLGGHTE
-648 AALAAYNAGMTRAK
+648 AALAAYNAGMSRAK

-695 ADAYRRIYGPSTGS
+695 ADAYRRIYGAS
-709 ANR
+709 AQQ

>member
-1 MRYCSVL
+1 MRYCLVL
-8 HIPARWR
+8 PIPARWR
-15 KAVLSAVAG
+15 NAALSAVAG
-24 VAVVIALGGTM
+24 VAFVIALGGTVF
-35 LALAFSLA
+35 ALRA
-43 AATDPL
+43 ASDPL
-49 ADLRAGAD
+49 IDLKTGAE
-57 ALDAGRYPAAI
+57 ALDAGRYLAAI

-98 YAAVPSTLDAV
+98 YAAVPATLDTV
-109 FKQSPASPLVPRSV
+109 FKQSPPSPLVPRSA
-123 LLAANALTQ
+123 LLAAGALTQ
-132 NNNPAAALELLRKY
+132 NNNAAAALELLRKY

-154 GDFAMAAA
+154 GDLAMAAA

-180 YGFPVSAEAGLASV
+180 YGFPVSAEAGLAST
-194 EIEKLKAS
+194 EIERLKTD
-202 LDDKYPPALP
+202 LGEKYPPALP
-212 GAMLG
+212 TAMLG
-217 RAIKLLDAGQAV
+217 RAIKLLDGGQAV
-229 RARKELEALISQLGG
+229 RARKELEGLVPQLGG

-270 LSTLEVAS
+270 LTGLEVAS
-278 PEADAERLYYLMQ
+278 PDADAERLYYVMQ

-308 LGRLHPNSTWRLQA
+308 LGRLHPNSPFRLQA

-332 ENKADQYEPLY
+332 ENKTDQYEPLY
-343 RACYE
+343 RACFE

-361 KVTWLHYLRREPD
+361 KVAWAHYLRRESD

-389 ENASGALYFLG
+389 DNASAALYFLG
-400 RLADQSRDRPAA
+400 RLAEQSRDRATA
-412 RAFYDEISREYPNQ
+412 RTYYEEIAREYPNQ
-426 YYAMLARDRLTPV
+426 YYAMLARDRLAPV
-439 ATAGPSPAA
+439 ASVDPSPAA
-448 AEFLKTV
+448 AEFLRTV

-461 RTTVFDATASSLARI
+461 RVSVFDASAASKARI
-476 ERAKMLVSAGLKDW
+476 ERAKLLVSAGLKDW
-490 AEIEL
+490 AETEL

-504 PHLLAMQLG
+504 PHLLAMELA

-536 SLPIDSAPPDFWH
+536 FLPISSAPLDFWR

-562 FSKQNDLDPFLM
+562 FSKQNNLDPFLM

-585 PKVTS
+585 AKVTS
-590 RANARGLT
+590 PANARGLT
-598 QIEPVTG
+598 QIEPTTG

-612 KIPAYTTAK
+612 KIPQYTTAK
-621 LFQPTLNLQFGTY
+621 LFQPSLNLQFGTY
-634 YLRLVTNQLGGHTE
+634 YLRLVTDQLGGHTE

-662 SWLTWGDFQ
+662 SWLTWGNFQ

-695 ADAYRRIYGPSTGS
+695 ADAYRRIYGPTTQQ
-709 ANR
+709 